1 MADRGEPGGSDPLD
15 RPVIYRTLVWAFA
28 VWAAHFT
35 LSYAAVLVFPDQP
48 IARIVAIAATM
59 LALGILAWM
68 ARKLPHPRPNLA
80 IAALV
85 LSAAG
90 IAFGTFPA
98 IIG

>member
-1 MADRGEPGGSDPLD
+1 MVDRGEPGGGDPLD
-15 RPVIYRTLVWAFA
+15 RPAIYRTLGGAFA

-48 IARIVAIAATM
+48 IARIVAIAAAM
-59 LALGILAWM
+59 LALGILMWLK
-68 ARKLPHPRPNLA
+68 RKLPQPLPNLA
-80 IAALV
+80 IAALA